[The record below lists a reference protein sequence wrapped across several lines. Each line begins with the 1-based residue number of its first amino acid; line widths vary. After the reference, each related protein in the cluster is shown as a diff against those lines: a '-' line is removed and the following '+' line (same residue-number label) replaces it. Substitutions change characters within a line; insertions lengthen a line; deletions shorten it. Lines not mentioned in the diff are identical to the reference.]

1 MWTISNQIRY
11 QIIAQYRG
19 SKLMINILGK
29 GLYFM
34 SSARHIF
41 NDPLLLNGFSQE
53 EAALIGYIVGTEN
66 DIDS

>member
-11 QIIAQYRG
+11 QVIAQHRG
-19 SKLMINILGK
+19 SKLMINILDK

-34 SSARHIF
+34 SSAQHIF
-41 NDPLLLNGFSQE
+41 NNPCILSGFSQE

-66 DIDS
+66 GIDN